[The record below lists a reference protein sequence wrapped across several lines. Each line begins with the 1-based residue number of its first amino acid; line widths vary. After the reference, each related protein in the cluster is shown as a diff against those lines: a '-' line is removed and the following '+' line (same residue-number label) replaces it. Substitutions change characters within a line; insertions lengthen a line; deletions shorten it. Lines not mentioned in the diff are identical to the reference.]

1 MKTLGTASCALLVF
15 ALVAAPP
22 VQAQTPWELGP
33 TLGVNLESNE
43 ILLGAVSRIHLTSSP
58 ITLNPGFE
66 FYPGIDDTGGGL
78 SRSLFVL
85 NLDVQYE
92 LEAESVEPY
101 VGGGIS
107 WARASIEGLGAA
119 SDAGLNVKG
128 GMTFSPSSR
137 GQPFLEAILNF
148 SDGTESL
155 IIKGGF
161 LFEIGR

>member
-1 MKTLGTASCALLVF
+1 MGSLRVVTGHLGT
-15 ALVAAPP
+15 
-22 VQAQTPWELGP
+22 
-33 TLGVNLESNE
+33 
-43 ILLGAVSRIHLTSSP
+43 SSAK
-58 ITLNPGFE
+58 
-66 FYPGIDDTGGGL
+66 
-78 SRSLFVL
+78 FVL